1 MGAVLL
7 VLVCACDAAT
17 AGTPYQAKI
26 RRTAYG
32 IPHIEAKNYTGLG
45 YGYGYANA
53 QDNICVLAETYVT
66 VDAERARWFGPG
78 GSYLQR
84 GNGFEANN
92 LDSDFFFQQIIDSG
106 IIDRLL
112 EKPPPDGIQPEGR
125 DVVRGYVAGY
135 NKYLADV
142 GGANGIRDPACH
154 GKPWV
159 RPITEAEA
167 YRRFYQLSLLASG
180 DVAIPGIAKAA
191 PPTPASGGPGRL
203 PTLPLGTQETARG

>member
-32 IPHIEAKNYTGLG
+32 IPHIEAKNYPGLG
-45 YGYGYANA
+45 YGYGYAIA

-66 VDAERARWFGPG
+66 VDAERARWFGAEG
-78 GSYLQR
+78 TYEQR
-84 GNGFEANN
+84 GNGVTVRN

-112 EKPPPDGIQPEGR
+112 AKSPPDGLQPAAKQ
-125 DVVRGYVAGY
+125 VVTGYVAGY

-142 GGANGIRDPACH
+142 GGANGVRDPNCR

-159 RPITEAEA
+159 RPITEKEA
-167 YRRFYQLSLLASG
+167 YRRFYQLTELASG

-191 PPTPASGGPGRL
+191 PPTP
-203 PTLPLGTQETARG
+203 